1 MITKIPLFGTTYQF
15 KDLKEIFAKANEEKS
30 GDQLAGIAAQNAKER
45 MAAKLVLA
53 DLTLADIRNH
63 PLLSAEA
70 DEVSRL
76 IEEQV
81 DEIAY
86 SSVKNW
92 TVAEL
97 REYLL
102 MPQTTSEAIHR
113 ISRGLTSEM
122 IAAVAKLM
130 SNMDLTANR

>member
-30 GDQLAGIAAQNAKER
+30 GDQLAGIAAENAKER

-63 PLLSAEA
+63 PLLSPET
-70 DEVSRL
+70 EQVSRL
-76 IEEQV
+76 IEDQV
-81 DEIAY
+81 DENVY
-86 SSVKNW
+86 RSLQNW
-92 TVAEL
+92 SVAEL

-102 MPQTTSEAIHR
+102 MQQTT
-113 ISRGLTSEM
+113 
-122 IAAVAKLM
+122 
-130 SNMDLTANR
+130 ND